1 VARSC
6 AAAGAGIS
14 PPGWYIVQRGDT
26 LWAIA
31 ARHYGA
37 GWRYKRIYAANR
49 RTLRSPHRILP
60 CQRVYLPKVPARR
73 A

>member
-1 VARSC
+1 VRS
-6 AAAGAGIS
+6 
-14 PPGWYIVQRGDT
+14 GDT

-37 GWRYKRIYAANR
+37 GQRYTRIYAANR
-49 RTLRSPHRILP
+49 RRISSPHRIFP
-60 CQRVYLPKVPARR
+60 CQRVYLPKAIKRR

>member
-1 VARSC
+1 MKS
-6 AAAGAGIS
+6 
-14 PPGWYIVQRGDT
+14 GDT

-49 RTLRSPHRILP
+49 RRIYSPHRIFP
-60 CQRVYLPKVPARR
+60 CQRVYLPQLRARR